1 VFEYNLIQTFNYV
14 IIYYIIIVKRLR
26 MAGKKISIGNFKGG
40 VGKTLISYLLYKH
53 FPEDYELM
61 QSDLDAVNS
70 DVLHITDFEDFK
82 RKGHIIKNILSKKNL
97 LIDTGG
103 FLDDLQTYFFK
114 KSDLIIVPLLLDSM
128 SIKRTFLFIKYLLKE
143 GINKDNIL
151 IIINK
156 FKKEQQKIKDDFINY
171 VKENYDISNF
181 FTLNDYKSYQKSID
195 EDINLIEAN
204 KKNKVLYRE
213 AVKQIKKLNDIVK
226 NILWE

>member
-1 VFEYNLIQTFNYV
+1 
-14 IIYYIIIVKRLR
+14 
-26 MAGKKISIGNFKGG
+26 MAGKKISVGNFKGG

-53 FPEDYELM
+53 FSNTYELM
-61 QSDLDAVNS
+61 QSDLDVVNNN
-70 DVLHITDFEDFK
+70 VLHITDKDDFK
-82 RKGHIIKNILSKKNL
+82 RKGNEIRKILSKKNL

-114 KSDLIIVPLLLDSM
+114 KSDLIIVPLFLDSM

-171 VKENYDISNF
+171 VKENYNITNF
-181 FTLNDYKSYQKSID
+181 FTLNDYKSYQKVLD
-195 EDINLIEAN
+195 EDVNLFN
-204 KKNKVLYRE
+204 KFYYKTPAEQL
-213 AVKQIKKLNDIVK
+213 KQLHNTIK
-226 NILWE
+226 NILGE

>member
-1 VFEYNLIQTFNYV
+1 MT
-14 IIYYIIIVKRLR
+14 
-26 MAGKKISIGNFKGG
+26 GKKISVGNFKGG

-70 DVLHITDFEDFK
+70 NVLHITDFEDFK
-82 RKGHIIKNILSKKNL
+82 RKGDEIRKILSKKDI

-114 KSDLIIVPLLLDSM
+114 KSDLIVIPLFLDSIN
-128 SIKRTFLFIKYLLKE
+128 IKRTFLFIKYLLKE
-143 GINKDNIL
+143 GINPENIL

-156 FKKEQQKIKDDFINY
+156 FKREQQKTKDDFINY
-171 VKENYDISNF
+171 VKENYNISNF
-181 FTLNDYKSYQKSID
+181 FVMNDYKSYQKALD
-195 EDINLIEAN
+195 EDINLIEVN
-204 KKNKVLYRE
+204 KKNKVLYKE

-226 NILWE
+226 NMLGE